1 MACHLITRKI
11 HLIILLAGV
20 ILSVPS
26 IIHASTVTTPA
37 DSLQNL
43 LKSSTDAKQRAIIYI
58 HLAHWT
64 HLSNGMRPRTE
75 KK

>member
-43 LKSSTDAKQRAIIYI
+43 LKSSTDAIYTKLF
-58 HLAHWT
+58 HLPLYFLAA
-64 HLSNGMRPRTE
+64 
-75 KK
+75 

>member
-43 LKSSTDAKQRAIIYI
+43 LKSVRTR
-58 HLAHWT
+58 
-64 HLSNGMRPRTE
+64 SNGQSSTYIWRISMRTA
-75 KK
+75 